1 MPSDV
6 ITSRSNALVKHVR
19 AVRDGKVTEQIF
31 IEGMRLSEE
40 IIISQ
45 RYSAALAV
53 EDMLYTENFTRNE
66 RAADLINS
74 LSRTSRRTTVIAE
87 DVFASISDTKSPQ
100 GVIVL
105 AQRPRADMESFEQ
118 RINKAQ
124 QIDCAPL
131 LVMLHRINNPA
142 NAGAMLRV
150 AEAAGAMGI
159 IATEG
164 TTDLFSPKALRGA
177 MGSSFR
183 LPLWIGTTFDEALSW
198 CVQHA
203 INTIGTDGRAAEA
216 HTDIDWTKPCAV
228 VLGAEAD
235 GLSPDELKATNARLS
250 IPMRAPV
257 ESLNVAVAL
266 GIVLYE
272 AARQRA
278 LAT

>member
-1 MPSDV
+1 MRGDV

-40 IIISQ
+40 IVISQ
-45 RYSAALAV
+45 RYRAALAV
-53 EDMLYTENFTRNE
+53 EDVLYTENFTRNE

-74 LSRTSRRTTVIAE
+74 LSGTSRRTTVVAE
-87 DVFASISDTKSPQ
+87 DVFVSISDTKSPQ

-105 AQRPRADMESFEQ
+105 AQRPRTDMETFEQ
-118 RINKAQ
+118 RIDGAQ
-124 QIDCAPL
+124 LIDPAPL
-131 LVMLHRINNPA
+131 VVMLHRINNPA

-150 AEAAGAMGI
+150 AEAAGATGI

-198 CVQHA
+198 CVQRA
-203 INTIGTDGRAAEA
+203 INTVSTDGRAAEA